1 MRENRYAQTSWRHH
15 YCSPRR
21 PPHPVTPLAVRFS
34 VFLHTCASFA
44 RRLLHSCLYLAFSLL
59 SANGFLS
66 FPCSEFRCLAFQVRT
81 FDEHEDSVYSLAWSA
96 SDAWV
101 LASLSYDGLVVLNHV
116 PSTEK
121 YKILL

>member
-1 MRENRYAQTSWRHH
+1 MYIR
-15 YCSPRR
+15 
-21 PPHPVTPLAVRFS
+21 
-34 VFLHTCASFA
+34 
-44 RRLLHSCLYLAFSLL
+44 SLL
-59 SANGFLS
+59 SSYRLVGPAFSHFALS
-66 FPCSEFRCLAFQVRT
+66 LPVQVRT

>member
-1 MRENRYAQTSWRHH
+1 MGPDGE
-15 YCSPRR
+15 
-21 PPHPVTPLAVRFS
+21 PLAVLTAQHS
-34 VFLHTCASFA
+34 VTGTFVPVHLASNVLKFECAVPRP
-44 RRLLHSCLYLAFSLL
+44 RRLSLL
-59 SANGFLS
+59 VCNST
-66 FPCSEFRCLAFQVRT
+66 LAPTWSCPYLQVRT
-81 FDEHEDSVYSLAWSA
+81 FDEHEESVYSLAWSA

>member
-1 MRENRYAQTSWRHH
+1 MDPDDELICCAGSTSSTASIFVSVHLLLQMFSRLN
-15 YCSPRR
+15 CAVSPPPR
-21 PPHPVTPLAVRFS
+21 P
-34 VFLHTCASFA
+34 
-44 RRLLHSCLYLAFSLL
+44 SLL
-59 SANGFLS
+59 LVARLNTFSRWSCPYL
-66 FPCSEFRCLAFQVRT
+66 QVRT
-81 FDEHEDSVYSLAWSA
+81 FDEHEESVYSLAWSA